1 MKKILVTGGA
11 GYIGSHTV
19 VELANA
25 GYEPV
30 IVDNFCK
37 SEKSV
42 LEGLEKILGREVK
55 CYEIDC
61 SNGDEL
67 DKVFEQE
74 GDIEG
79 VIHFVAYKAVGESVE
94 KPLKYYS
101 NNIVSLLTLIR
112 IMRKNNVKNLV
123 FSSSCTVYGVP
134 DKVPIKESA
143 EIKPANC
150 PYGNTKQIAE
160 EIIDDC
166 VSSGDLGKAILL
178 RYFNPIG
185 AHDSSLIGELPLG
198 EPLNL
203 VPRITQKAVGLLD
216 KLIVF
221 GDDYDTSDGTC
232 VRDYIHVV
240 DLAKAH
246 VSSLEFMKK
255 YDKKL
260 EIFNI
265 GAGKG
270 TSVKELID
278 SFEKVSGIKLDYE
291 IGKKREGDV
300 PEIYAD
306 SIKAANELGWK
317 SELSLDDALG
327 SAWKWQQRISK
338 KD

>member
-1 MKKILVTGGA
+1 MKKILITGGA

-19 VELANA
+19 VELVNA
-25 GYEPV
+25 GYEPI
-30 IVDNFCK
+30 IVDNFCN

-42 LEGLEKILGREVK
+42 LEGLEKILGREIR
-55 CYEIDC
+55 CYEVDC
-61 SNGDEL
+61 SDEKEL
-67 DKVFEQE
+67 TKVFEQE
-74 GDIEG
+74 RDIEG
-79 VIHFVAYKAVGESVE
+79 VIHFIAYKAVGESVE